1 MADPTDDPTVYAS
14 PACSLQEL
22 DPGYL
27 GLPPARADIMRWRK
41 NERERL
47 IALRLAMP
55 AAMRQEL
62 TTAIAATLDTAIGDV
77 AGRVVSTWWPFR
89 GEPDLRP
96 WMAAA
101 TARGATCAL
110 PVVTEKNAALTFRIW
125 EDGDP
130 MERGI
135 WNILVPAKGALVI
148 PDVVLA
154 PLVGFDADCYRLGYG
169 GGYFDRTL
177 AGLTQRRLVI
187 GVGYSTQRIRS
198 VHPLDHDIPM
208 DLIVTEDG
216 VVERHV
222 R

>member
-1 MADPTDDPTVYAS
+1 MADDPTPYAS
-14 PACSLQEL
+14 PACSLHEL
-22 DPGYL
+22 DPDYL
-27 GLPPARADIMRWRK
+27 GLPIARADIMRWRK

-47 IALRLAMP
+47 IAQRLTVP
-55 AAMRQEL
+55 AAMRQKL

-110 PVVTEKNAALTFRIW
+110 PVVTEKNAALTFRAW
-125 EDGDP
+125 QEGDP

-135 WNILVPAKGALVI
+135 WNILVPAKGAPVV

-177 AGLTQRRLVI
+177 ASLTQRRLVI
-187 GVGYSTQRIRS
+187 GVGYSTQRIAS

-216 VVERHV
+216 VVERRV